1 MKIYVY
7 LICIIFTSKSSAMSP
22 RKSNPGCIRQNSDE
36 WRRDL
41 LFMHLANGQ
50 ISLVVSLLDH
60 ESMCFNN
67 VSGQSIFQALTDLK
81 KKQKAV
87 DINPILKRL
96 EDLNKQILIP
106 TADLPD

>member
-1 MKIYVY
+1 
-7 LICIIFTSKSSAMSP
+7 MSP

-60 ESMCFNN
+60 ESMSFNN

-106 TADLPD
+106 TIDLPD